1 MKGSAT
7 TSNSEFTARFNFKF
21 IIFRSKFLRPAASRA
36 ENYFAVDLGETKKGV
51 FKKMKKLNFSKKF
64 NDVKISTKLMI
75 GFLIVT
81 IIAVIIGGVGIVG
94 MSKISSA
101 DESLYQQQTKP
112 LVYISKMIE
121 TVQSMRVEVRN
132 SIIYSSD
139 YDEKKT
145 ITQNLTNDDLAF
157 KDNQKKYLN
166 TLDGSKEATLITA
179 AEKLYTQNFMP
190 AIKESM
196 AFSAQGNIDLANDSM
211 KKCSDSV
218 NKMLNMYDQCFV
230 SSNSSALSKST
241 ANTNLYHLLSFI
253 LVLVI
258 VLGILA
264 SVLLCFEITKS
275 INKPMD
281 ELVNAAEQFAQG
293 TLNTEISYHSK
304 NEIGKLADSL
314 RSVFVTLQNIV
325 SEISSTL
332 VKMSTGDISAE
343 AMKNYMG
350 DFAPIS
356 NSMNNIFDR
365 LNEIFRL
372 IQESSE
378 EVSSGSSQVS
388 SGAQTLADGT
398 SEQANVIE
406 NLSELITDVSQK
418 VSDNTK
424 HVANVSEYIDKT
436 TRQVKQSNQQMEQM
450 LAAMNDI
457 NVSST
462 EISKIIKVIDNIAFQ
477 TNILALNAA
486 VEAARAGEAGKG
498 FSVVADEVRSL
509 AGKSA
514 NAAKQTAQLI
524 ETSIKKVTDGS
535 NIANNTATALNEVSA
550 QMINVDKTARKIE
563 EDSNAQVAAISEIKQ
578 GIEQVSNVVQTNA
591 ATAEESA
598 ATSEE
603 LSAQAD
609 MLKQT
614 VQRFKLRDSEQ

>member
-1 MKGSAT
+1 
-7 TSNSEFTARFNFKF
+7 
-21 IIFRSKFLRPAASRA
+21 
-36 ENYFAVDLGETKKGV
+36 
-51 FKKMKKLNFSKKF
+51 MKKLNFSKYF
-64 NDVKISTKLMI
+64 NDVKISTKILI

-81 IIAVIIGGVGIVG
+81 IIAAIIGCVGIVG

-139 YDEKKT
+139 YNAKKT
-145 ITQNLTNDDLAF
+145 ITQNLANDDLIF

-166 TLDGSKEATLITA
+166 TLNGSKEAALITA
-179 AEKLYTQNFMP
+179 ADKLYTQNFMP

-196 AFSAQGNIDLANDSM
+196 AFSSQGNIDLANDSM
-211 KKCSDSV
+211 KKGSDYV
-218 NKMLNMYDQCFV
+218 NKMLSMYDQCFI
-230 SSNSSALSKST
+230 SSNSNALSKST

-253 LVLVI
+253 LLLVI

-281 ELVNAAEQFAQG
+281 ELVNAAGQFAQG

-304 NEIGKLADSL
+304 NEIGKLANSL

-325 SEISSTL
+325 NEISSTL
-332 VKMSTGDISAE
+332 VRMSDGDISAE
-343 AMKNYMG
+343 ALNNYMG

-356 NSMNNIFDR
+356 TSVNTIFDR
-365 LNEIFRL
+365 LNEILRL

-406 NLSELITDVSQK
+406 NLSKLITDVSQK
-418 VSDNTK
+418 VSDNTRNI
-424 HVANVSEYIDKT
+424 ADVSKYIDKT

-457 NVSST
+457 NVSSN

-514 NAAKQTAQLI
+514 NAAKQTALLI

-535 NIANNTATALNEVSA
+535 NIANNTATALNEVFA

-563 EDSNAQVAAISEIKQ
+563 EDSSAQVAAISEIKQ

-603 LSAQAD
+603 LSAQAET
-609 MLKQT
+609 LKQA
-614 VQRFKLRDSEQ
+614 VQKFKLRDSNQFPKTN